1 MIKLARYLKPFIP
14 GLIIAIVLL
23 FAQAVFDLN
32 LPNYMSDIVNVGI
45 QQNGIAES
53 TPAAISPAGYTF
65 VSTFM
70 SAEEQAL
77 LDASYSQK
85 RGTDQN
91 ERGRQYQEIYPAAA
105 SAPIYVLADDLAP
118 ETVDQLDT
126 AFGTAV
132 WTMINVMRSFA
143 ANTGAAPAPPAPPPT
158 STLQRWTFSPSTL
171 PKSIKCSRCSPSCP
185 HPSSQPPATPPCKW
199 TPRCSKRAPP

>member
-70 SAEEQAL
+70 SAEEQA
-77 LDASYSQK
+77 
-85 RGTDQN
+85 
-91 ERGRQYQEIYPAAA
+91 
-105 SAPIYVLADDLAP
+105 
-118 ETVDQLDT
+118 
-126 AFGTAV
+126 
-132 WTMINVMRSFA
+132 
-143 ANTGAAPAPPAPPPT
+143 
-158 STLQRWTFSPSTL
+158 
-171 PKSIKCSRCSPSCP
+171 
-185 HPSSQPPATPPCKW
+185 
-199 TPRCSKRAPP
+199 